1 MFQRDIWILRGG
13 SIGRNKSGVSAER
26 AGNDKRKRRVEPEGE
41 TEMPEVKVVSE
52 GNRKVPE
59 GNARRQEFE
68 EVEEVKSPKTT
79 VIRVESEETQDYLKE
94 ARNVSHEEREEISYV
109 PSAISVPQKHLFRC
123 DNHCNE
129 KAFSFWQFA
138 SVVKKEGRRS
148 HTRQMYARSATMN
161 LWWEKERNN

>member
-1 MFQRDIWILRGG
+1 MRDEARGLINSGCSNETSG
-13 SIGRNKSGVSAER
+13 SSVVDRWEEISQEFPQNER
-26 AGNDKRKRRVEPEGE
+26 EATKEKGEWRLEPEGE

-68 EVEEVKSPKTT
+68 EVEEVKSPKTK

-94 ARNVSHEEREEISYV
+94 ARNVSHEEMDEKCYV
-109 PSAISVPQKHLFRC
+109 PIAISVPQKHLFRC
-123 DNHCNE
+123 DNHCTE

-138 SVVKKEGRRS
+138 SVVKKE
-148 HTRQMYARSATMN
+148 
-161 LWWEKERNN
+161 EE